1 MSEAEEEY
9 QPVLAAF
16 GNPLLDIIVPDEE
29 GSLVERFSLVKDI
42 AQEVDTV
49 SVGLYDEVTKREDVD
64 LSAGGCALN
73 TVRVFQWLTGV
84 THSSVFLGG
93 LGVDKQGDILQ
104 SVVEADG
111 VMTSLARQPP
121 HLPTGHCIALVRG
134 AERTLCAN
142 LGAAN
147 SYHVSDLWSGNNK
160 TTLQQAK
167 VIYVEGYF
175 LSHSPEATKELALF
189 AQRNKKTFIFNL
201 CGEYVCEDIK
211 YVENVLSILPYVDIM
226 FGNRSEFD
234 VFINTVE
241 AKLETS
247 SLIIRNLRAMI
258 TGEGVDNLEMKIE
271 NICESPVRRKP
282 RSLIVVVTEGCQPV
296 HCYSIGERLKTVSV
310 PVPALDKSLIK
321 VRPDSI

>member
-49 SVGLYDEVTKREDVD
+49 CLGLYDEVTKREDVD

-84 THSSVFLGG
+84 MHSSVFLGG

-226 FGNRSEFD
+226 FGNKSEFD